1 MSVSRLE
8 NEGFGFV
15 IISSVSRA
23 GSTIGRIIPGEEH
36 VLKLLSCTCQVCSL
50 QGFLVT
56 TKKISQNFPGDVS
69 GVREEKMHSANFSNL
84 RYWPKI

>member
-50 QGFLVT
+50 QGFLVI
-56 TKKISQNFPGDVS
+56 TKRFPTISLGMFLVS
-69 GVREEKMHSANFSNL
+69 ERRKCIRQTSAT
-84 RYWPKI
+84 